1 MEEFNELKKVQE
13 LFNSVNC
20 TGTENNYFVAY
31 KDMQKSNGMV
41 SGMEYP
47 YDALL
52 INQTEK
58 GIGMFFLIQ
67 GGIVLTQKLE
77 KMKLDKESYIFIK
90 NEKIDSVKIKK
101 YAILNSKIKRI
112 CIDTE
117 DKSYKLFAKL
127 YEKDIPYQTENLS
140 KFIEKYN

>member
-77 KMKLDKESYIFIK
+77 KMKLDKESYIFIP
-90 NEKIDSVKIKK
+90 NEKIDSV
-101 YAILNSKIKRI
+101 KIKRI